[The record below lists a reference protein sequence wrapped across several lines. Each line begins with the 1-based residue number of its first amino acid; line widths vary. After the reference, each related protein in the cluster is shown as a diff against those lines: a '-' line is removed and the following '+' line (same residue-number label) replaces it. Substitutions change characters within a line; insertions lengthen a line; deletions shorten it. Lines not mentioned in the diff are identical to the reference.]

1 MEFGEV
7 KPHIHVYC
15 MINLKMNALYGMDKI
30 HRNCAFSLSL
40 CLLL

>member
-15 MINLKMNALYGMDKI
+15 MIKMNALYGMDKI